1 MSRVRRL
8 SADRARR
15 IALAAQG
22 FGRPPPRGRVD
33 VRHFR
38 RVLERVKLVQLDS
51 VNVFNRT
58 HYMPFFSRL
67 GPYDQ
72 ERLDDWIWRS
82 GEVFEYWAH
91 EASLIPVADQP
102 LFRWRMEAG
111 WHWNR
116 LEEMLAQRPDVL
128 EKVEQEVA
136 EKGPLR
142 TADLD
147 EPGDR
152 IEGEMWGWSDGK
164 VALEALFLTGRVS
177 TAYRNNFVRHYDLT
191 SRVLPESILSLPT
204 PDREEAQLE
213 MLRRSA
219 QALGVATY
227 DDLADYYRLKNPT
240 ARPLI
245 ARLVERG
252 ELIEVEVEG
261 WPGVAYLHPQAV
273 TPRRVEGSTLLSPFD
288 SLIWHRART
297 ERLFGFHYRIEIYVP
312 APKRVYGYYVLPYLL
327 DGHLVARV
335 DLKSD
340 RKNGRLQVRGSF
352 GEEGIDRLAVA
363 ARLARDLQTTATW
376 LGLTEVEIHP
386 NGDLAEALTRHF

>member
-38 RVLERVKLVQLDS
+38 RVLERVNLVQLDS

-58 HYMPFFSRL
+58 HYIPFFSRL

-128 EKVEQEVA
+128 EKVEQEVT

-219 QALGVATY
+219 RALGVATY